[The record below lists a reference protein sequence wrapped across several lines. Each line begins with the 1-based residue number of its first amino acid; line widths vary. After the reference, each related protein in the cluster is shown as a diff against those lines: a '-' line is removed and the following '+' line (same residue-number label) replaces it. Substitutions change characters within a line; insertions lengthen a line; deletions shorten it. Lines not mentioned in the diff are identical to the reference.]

1 MTDDRIEIVD
11 TSLFDEEEL
20 HYPCYVQVLRNS
32 VTGETSV
39 GWWEE
44 EPTRV
49 DEDEL
54 NDIIAEV
61 KGWDTPND

>member
-1 MTDDRIEIVD
+1 MADRIEIVD
-11 TSLFDEEEL
+11 TSLFDEEEVY
-20 HYPCYVQVLRNS
+20 YPCYVQVLRNS

-39 GWWEE
+39 GWWQE

-49 DEDEL
+49 DEQEL

-61 KGWDTPND
+61 KGWNTPTD